1 LTNLLQYPLEP
12 FELYVQQKTPIE
24 VAIALNLEAEI
35 AIQYH
40 QQYFM
45 LLGCT
50 ELTKVYP
57 QIKDNPWPFV
67 NLVKLVQNSG
77 MGDGEVMEILKIAN
91 GYFPRVRLEYDRLK
105 AELDSLKAEL
115 NSWKAEINNSVRV
128 YQQFC
133 DRNIS
138 LKNREDE
145 LQLNIIELKDKEKE
159 LRKLTTELK
168 QHLSRLQEN
177 ISNDT
182 NMSPEVKQGGII
194 STNDVLL
201 PPPNMAINCHQ
212 NENDTFYYPP
222 QVEASSRT
230 LIFGTKDLG

>member
-1 LTNLLQYPLEP
+1 MNRAGLDESTSISSRA

-40 QQYFM
+40 QQYFI

-67 NLVKLVQNSG
+67 NLVKLVQDSG
-77 MGDGEVMEILKIAN
+77 MGESEVVELLKIAN

-133 DRNIS
+133 DRNLE
-138 LKNREDE
+138 LKKREDE
-145 LQLNIIELKDKEKE
+145 LQQNIDELEAKRTDLQKT
-159 LRKLTTELK
+159 TTESNH
-168 QHLSRLQEN
+168 HLAEFQEN
-177 ISNDT
+177 NSDNDNLNLEMT
-182 NMSPEVKQGGII
+182 WK
-194 STNDVLL
+194 
-201 PPPNMAINCHQ
+201 
-212 NENDTFYYPP
+212 
-222 QVEASSRT
+222 
-230 LIFGTKDLG
+230 